1 MAQILVP
8 VVPWT
13 AIGASNFD
21 VRQNPPGAQS
31 LQLWA
36 MRVSPAGHSY
46 PHDIKNN
53 AVAIRGISGITAI

>member
-1 MAQILVP
+1 MAQILVL

-36 MRVSPAGHSY
+36 SRVSPAGHSR
-46 PHDIKNN
+46 PHDLKNN
-53 AVAIRGISGITAI
+53 TVGIRVMSGITAI